1 MTTTNF
7 ARSTAAVL
15 GLGLG
20 MAATSADAQIYK
32 SGDLAVTGTIGATTD
47 YVFRGVSQSNSEPA
61 FQASLDA
68 TYKMFYIGAWGS
80 HIDFGGTPA
89 VGGFAE
95 IDLYAGIKPTWGPV
109 TFDFGVI
116 YYVYPGARDKT
127 AEADYVELK
136 AGASIAIQK
145 LTVGGVVYYSPEYT
159 LKQDEVVTLEGTIA
173 YELPSFRGIT
183 PTLSALLGSSIGD
196 AGKGFTQ
203 ANGDDSYLY
212 WNAGVAFAFDKLTV
226 DLRYW
231 DTNIENNKSS
241 TNFCTNKLFG
251 CDERFVASAKITF

>member
-1 MTTTNF
+1 MTSSNLI
-7 ARSTAAVL
+7 RGAAAAL
-15 GLGLG
+15 GLALG
-20 MAATSADAQIYK
+20 FGTAPADAQIYK
-32 SGDLAVTGTIGATTD
+32 SGDLAVTGSIGATTD

-80 HIDFGGTPA
+80 HIDFGSG

-95 IDLYAGIKPTWGPV
+95 FDFYAGIKPTWGPV

-116 YYVYPGARDKT
+116 YYVYPGARDK
-127 AEADYVELK
+127 ALELDYVELK
-136 AGASIAIQK
+136 AGASVAIQK
-145 LTVGGVVYYSPEYT
+145 LTLGGVVYYSPEYT
-159 LKQDEVVTLEGTIA
+159 LEQGEVVTLEGTIA
-173 YELPSFRGIT
+173 YELPAFAGIT
-183 PTLSALLGSSIGD
+183 PTLSALLGTSIGD
-196 AGKGFTQ
+196 VGKGFVQ

-231 DTNIENNKSS
+231 DTDIANTN
-241 TNFCTNKLFG
+241 NFCGARLFG